1 MKKYYQVMAVRYT
14 KGFGCDDAYV
24 DEYSGMIHSR
34 KQDAYSELNAARKT
48 FKKENPNDYLYVQEV
63 EN

>member
-14 KGFGCDDAYV
+14 KGFGCDDAYI

-34 KQDAYSELNAARKT
+34 KQDAYSEMNSARKT
-48 FKKENPNDYLYVQEV
+48 FIKQHPNDYLYVQEV

>member
-1 MKKYYQVMAVRYT
+1 MKKYYQVMVVHYT
-14 KGFGCDDAYV
+14 KGFGIDDYYI

-48 FKKENPNDYLYVQEV
+48 FKKSHPNDYLFIQEV

>member
-14 KGFGCDDAYV
+14 KGFGCEDAYI
-24 DEYSGMIHSR
+24 DEYSGMIHNR
-34 KQDAYSELNAARKT
+34 KQDAYSEMNAARKT
-48 FKKENPNDYLYVQEV
+48 FKKESPHDYLFVQEI